1 MRTQKK
7 DPQEEDQER
16 GWRLRRKGRSKFEK
30 SVSLRVLKL
39 PQRNKE
45 KESYTRALHYCIPW
59 LLGRNFL

>member
-7 DPQEEDQER
+7 EPEAQEEDQER

-30 SVSLRVLKL
+30 RVSLRVLKL

-45 KESYTRALHYCIPW
+45 KEVRSEGRKLYHQDRAH
-59 LLGRNFL
+59 RR